1 MNNRDDDE
9 EEDDEYGNGYDDMGR
24 PGYDNRNP
32 FDNRSSGRNGRGGNL
47 QTRQMTNARN
57 F

>member
-1 MNNRDDDE
+1 
-9 EEDDEYGNGYDDMGR
+9 MGR

-32 FDNRSSGRNGRGGNL
+32 FDGRNNRNNRNNRGGMGGAGGFRNMGGA
-47 QTRQMTNARN
+47 TR